1 MAVQFLT
8 LASNVNNKYSN
19 GMKEQILK
27 ILAEGKKYGY
37 SNEAVAGELLDLF
50 SVMASAS
57 PTLDN
62 IDYNY
67 EKNKFYQMHNKN
79 EYHSS
84 ELIRV
89 YGLDA
94 DELCKI
100 MLPHL
105 P

>member
-1 MAVQFLT
+1 
-8 LASNVNNKYSN
+8 
-19 GMKEQILK
+19 MKERTLELLTK
-27 ILAEGKKYGY
+27 
-37 SNEAVAGELLDLF
+37 VAKGELTPEQAQTELWNLF
-50 SVMASAS
+50 SVMASTS

-67 EKNKFYQMHNKN
+67 EKDKFYQIYNKN

-84 ELIRV
+84 ELIRF